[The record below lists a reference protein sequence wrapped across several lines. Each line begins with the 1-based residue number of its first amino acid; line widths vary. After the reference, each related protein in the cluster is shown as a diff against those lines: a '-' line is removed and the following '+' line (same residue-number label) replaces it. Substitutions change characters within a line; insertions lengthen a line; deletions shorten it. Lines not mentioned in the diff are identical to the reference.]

1 MNYIYFYPTVFASE
15 ICRYSP
21 NEDRKQT
28 SDVRRLAS
36 KRRAWCWRGSP
47 GARDRWL
54 IAKCFFP
61 RRFMRC

>member
-54 IAKCFFP
+54 
-61 RRFMRC
+61 